1 MTLNDFSVQ
10 GLTAIIT
17 GASRGIGKGI
27 ALVFAEAG
35 ADVCI
40 AARSE
45 AGLEQVAETVRGM
58 GRRCLAVTTD
68 ITKEADVDRMVKRAI
83 EELGKV
89 DVLVNN
95 AGIAVVKP
103 LVPLPGF
110 SPGTAESL
118 PNFFEPYTEA
128 EWDQV
133 MDTNLKGAFLCTKA
147 VGPHMLERRKGK
159 VINISSAN
167 AVKAGKFRFTY
178 DVSKAGLSSLT
189 RSLGVEWAR
198 HLGNTWGLA
207 ARAKRIGQ
215 LLRAKE
221 KFTEEDLRAIQLD
234 TRVQVLDFYR
244 DLLLEVTGAGA
255 DTMSAR
261 CLEARFAAE
270 VPWRSR
276 SPLSLGAGFPPRPTA
291 SAPSARRWHATS
303 RPAGNGR

>member
-10 GLTAIIT
+10 GLTVIVT

-35 ADVCI
+35 ADVCV
-40 AARSE
+40 AARSQ
-45 AGLEQVAETVRGM
+45 AGLEQVAETVRGL
-58 GRRCLAVTTD
+58 GRRCLAVPTD
-68 ITKEADVDRMVKRAI
+68 ITKEADVDRMVNRAI

-198 HLGNTWGLA
+198 HNVQVNA
-207 ARAKRIGQ
+207 IG
-215 LLRAKE
+215 AGYVD
-221 KFTEEDLRAIQLD
+221 TELTAIQMQDERL
-234 TRVQVLDFYR
+234 
-244 DLLLEVTGAGA
+244 
-255 DTMSAR
+255 
-261 CLEARFAAE
+261 
-270 VPWRSR
+270 RSR
-276 SPLSLGAGFPPRPTA
+276 LLAEIPMRRLATEREVALLAVYLA
-291 SAPSARRWHATS
+291 SSASDFMTGQTVFLDGGIVS
-303 RPAGNGR
+303 S